1 MRAITSKRLLIASFA
16 LAIGLAGCASGG
28 SGGGGG
34 GGGNPNQLTNEA
46 LQAAIGSDAYQAIQ
60 RLRPRWL
67 QSRGGNSAN
76 VFVDGQERPGG
87 LEVLRGFPVA
97 DIDEMLYMS
106 ASEATTRY
114 GTGHPNGL
122 IVIMTKR

>member
-46 LQAAIGSDAYQAIQ
+46 LQAVIGSDAYQAIQ

>member
-28 SGGGGG
+28 GGGGG

-46 LQAAIGSDAYQAIQ
+46 LQAVIGSDAYQAIQ